1 MMTWFRSSVKS
12 VMLAAALAIVM
23 GMPAAY
29 AACSADGVRLIDRLE
44 GRWRGTGTVT
54 PIGGQPERILCRIS
68 YAKTRGGQGVRQVI
82 NCAGTDYRIEA
93 SADVRCNG
101 NSISGLWSEN
111 IASNT
116 GRINGRL
123 EGNRLRASFKGPN
136 FEGRLSVNFASRGR
150 HTVTISQFDPAK
162 GRHVPVAEISLRK

>member
-1 MMTWFRSSVKS
+1 MMTWFRSSALS
-12 VMLAAALAIVM
+12 VMLAATVSVFTGVSVAQ
-23 GMPAAY
+23 
-29 AACSADGVRLIDRLE
+29 AACAAAGTKLIDRLE

-54 PIGGQPERILCRIS
+54 PMGGQAERILCRIS
-68 YAKTRGGQGVRQVI
+68 YAKTRGGEGLRQVI
-82 NCAGTDYRIEA
+82 KCAGTDYRIEA

-101 NSISGLWSEN
+101 NSISGVWTEN

-116 GRINGRL
+116 GRINGQL
-123 EGNRLRASFKGPN
+123 QGNRLRASFKGPN
-136 FEGRLSVNFASRGR
+136 FEGRLSVSFASRGR

>member
-1 MMTWFRSSVKS
+1 MMMWFRSSAQS
-12 VMLAAALAIVM
+12 VMVAGALVLFA
-23 GMPAAY
+23 GAPGAH
-29 AACSADGVRLIDRLE
+29 AACSQDGAQLIDRLE
-44 GRWRGTGTVT
+44 GQWRGTGTVT

-68 YAKTRGGQGVRQVI
+68 YGKTGGGLRQSI
-82 NCAGTDYRIEA
+82 NCAGTDYRIKA
-93 SADVRCNG
+93 SANVRCNG

-111 IASNT
+111 IANNT
-116 GRINGRL
+116 GRINGQL
-123 EGNRLRASFKGPN
+123 EGQRLRASFQGPN

>member
-1 MMTWFRSSVKS
+1 MMTWFRSSAAS
-12 VMLAAALAIVM
+12 VMLAAAVVLFAGVS
-23 GMPAAY
+23 AAQ
-29 AACSADGVRLIDRLE
+29 AACTSAGIALIDRLS
-44 GRWRGTGTVT
+44 GQWRGTGTVT

-68 YAKTRGGQGVRQVI
+68 YAKTRGGQGLRQSI

-93 SADVRCNG
+93 SANVRCNG
-101 NSISGLWSEN
+101 NSISGVWTEN

-116 GRINGRL
+116 GRISGKL
-123 EGNRLRASFKGPN
+123 EGQRLRASFKGPN

-162 GRHVPVAEISLRK
+162 GRHVPVAQISLRK

>member
-1 MMTWFRSSVKS
+1 MMMWFRSSALS
-12 VMLAAALAIVM
+12 VILAAALTVFAGVSV
-23 GMPAAY
+23 AQ
-29 AACSADGVRLIDRLE
+29 AACTAAGIELIDRLE

-68 YAKTRGGQGVRQVI
+68 YAKTRGGQGLSQVI

-93 SADVRCNG
+93 SANVRCNG
-101 NSISGLWSEN
+101 NSISGVWTEN

-116 GRINGRL
+116 GRISGRL
-123 EGNRLRASFKGPN
+123 QGNRLRASFKGPN

-150 HTVTISQFDPAK
+150 HSVTISQFDPAK
-162 GRHVPVAEISLRK
+162 GRYVPVAEISLRK